1 MLNLANP
8 GTEVDEPGN
17 DDGIR
22 NVAKEPTNNWYN
34 KEGQFGISVLV
45 ADSLHGRHGYR
56 HSPCTKSRMA
66 NSDDGGIVVL
76 TASIEV
82 DNIAVDKDHD
92 HLGKEHDNHRAS
104 KTSKLPQLHGD
115 DGQGNE

>member
-1 MLNLANP
+1 MKPCWYQIIITQAAYLSNDLEGILRHEKVFAAFSFQAEISPFAIKSTDHLELIRTFMLNLANP

-56 HSPCTKSRMA
+56 HSPCT
-66 NSDDGGIVVL
+66 
-76 TASIEV
+76 
-82 DNIAVDKDHD
+82 
-92 HLGKEHDNHRAS
+92 
-104 KTSKLPQLHGD
+104 
-115 DGQGNE
+115 

>member
-45 ADSLHGRHGYR
+45 ADSLHVVMDTGTA
-56 HSPCTKSRMA
+56 PVPNPVWPTAMMA
-66 NSDDGGIVVL
+66 
-76 TASIEV
+76 AS
-82 DNIAVDKDHD
+82 
-92 HLGKEHDNHRAS
+92 
-104 KTSKLPQLHGD
+104 
-115 DGQGNE
+115 